1 MSAGGVLV
9 IIVALVQFNL
19 RAELPEQ
26 SAPIEQVEVA
36 SEDESVSSV
45 TTIDV
50 IAPTEEQ
57 PLEEDPKDFYHLA
70 TMGDMIALFDE
81 QGAVVEVYEIYVHIL
96 PPDDIKQLN
105 VGIKIENEQHL
116 RQLLEDFGG

>member
-19 RAELPEQ
+19 RAEE
-26 SAPIEQVEVA
+26 PIENIPVEEVEVA
-36 SEDESVSSV
+36 SEDVNNSH
-45 TTIDV
+45 TIDV
-50 IAPTEEQ
+50 IVPTVEQ
-57 PLEEDPKDFYHLA
+57 PLEEENPKDFYHLA
-70 TMGDMIALFDE
+70 TMGDMVALFDE
-81 QGAVVEVYEIYVHIL
+81 EGAVVEVYEIYVHIL